1 MLQRCECDYPV
12 MSRPMM
18 RPRPS
23 INKRRTVLQVWQI
36 WPRTYSRS
44 SMDLSARRLRNSLG
58 MGGMRSDIYVN
69 YTRKRRWSIFA

>member
-1 MLQRCECDYPV
+1 MLQRGGGGYPV
-12 MSRPMM
+12 MSRPMS

-23 INKRRTVLQVWQI
+23 ITSRRTVLQVWQI

-44 SMDLSARRLRNSLG
+44 SMDLSARRRLNSRG
-58 MGGMRSDIYVN
+58 MGGILSDIYVN

>member
-1 MLQRCECDYPV
+1 MLVRGGGDYPV
-12 MSRPMM
+12 MSRPMS

-44 SMDLSARRLRNSLG
+44 SMDLSARRLRIGLG

-69 YTRKRRWSIFA
+69 YTRKRRWSILA